1 MVIIFTRLGGAK
13 RWGEILKSSYNGQ
26 VTKGEGPIFMVGVD
40 PSIHRGIDKYI
51 YILLIKYIFLIFF
64 HNL

>member
-1 MVIIFTRLGGAK
+1 MVIIFMRLGGAK

-51 YILLIKYIFLIFF
+51 YIVNQIYFF
-64 HNL
+64 NFFS

>member
-1 MVIIFTRLGGAK
+1 MVIIFMRLGGAK

-51 YILLIKYIFLIFF
+51 YIYY
-64 HNL
+64 

>member
-1 MVIIFTRLGGAK
+1 MVIIFMRLGGAK

-51 YILLIKYIFLIFF
+51 YIINQIYFF
-64 HNL
+64 NFFS